1 METGWKQR
9 YGDWALVT
17 GASSGLGADFARQ
30 LAQKKMNIILTARRT
45 DKMNAVAKEIEKE
58 YNVKT
63 QVIGQD
69 LIKSDA
75 INNIRDEVGDK
86 EIGVLINN
94 AGYGVLGNFHE
105 NDYDSQVEM
114 VTLNCVVPVA
124 LAQAFIDPMV
134 KRGKGAMIF
143 LASTAAYQGVPYFS
157 VYAAT
162 KVFNLFLAEG
172 LWGEYRNQGIDIMG
186 LSPGYTATEF
196 QSHAH
201 IKRMKGPPPA
211 KSEEVVELAIR
222 KLGKKPSI
230 IHGAINQ
237 IGAFSARLIPR
248 GTSVKLGGA
257 IMKMMRPG
265 L

>member
-1 METGWKQR
+1 MESNWKRR

-17 GASSGLGADFARQ
+17 GASSGLGADFVRQ
-30 LAQKKMNIILTARRT
+30 LAQKKMNIILVARRV
-45 DKMNAVAKEIEKE
+45 DKMNAIAEEVENECS
-58 YNVKT
+58 VKT

-75 INNIRDEVGDK
+75 VDNIRNKVGDK

-94 AGYGVLGNFHE
+94 AGYGVLGKFHK
-105 NDYDSQVEM
+105 NDYDYQVEM
-114 VTLNCVVPVA
+114 VKLNCVVPVA
-124 LAQAFIDPMV
+124 ITHAFIDPMV
-134 KRGKGAMIF
+134 KRGRGAVIF
-143 LASTAAYQGVPYFS
+143 LASTAAYQGVPFFS

-162 KVFNLFLAEG
+162 KCFNLFLAEG
-172 LWGEYRNQGIDIMG
+172 LWGEYRKQGIDIMG
-186 LSPGYTATEF
+186 LSPGFTATEF

-201 IKRMKGPPPA
+201 IKRTKGPTPA
-211 KSEEVVELAIR
+211 RSEDVVELAIR

-230 IHGAINQ
+230 VHGTMNK
-237 IGAFSARLIPR
+237 IGAFSSRLIPR
-248 GTSVKLGGA
+248 GTSAKIGGA